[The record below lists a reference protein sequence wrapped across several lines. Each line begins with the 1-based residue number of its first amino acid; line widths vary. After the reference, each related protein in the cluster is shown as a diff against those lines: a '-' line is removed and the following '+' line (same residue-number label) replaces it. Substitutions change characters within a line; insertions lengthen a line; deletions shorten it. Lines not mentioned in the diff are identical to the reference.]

1 MPFHFEN
8 INWLAVLA
16 AAVINFF
23 VGAIW
28 YTALFGK
35 LWIKLNGYSE
45 QQVKEMQAKMSPP
58 RFFGGMI
65 LSQIVLALA
74 VAFVLTSFA
83 EPNLQT
89 SVLVGLAFWLV
100 SAAISMTNHL
110 ASDKPDALY
119 VLNVACHLIY
129 LLIVGALLGI
139 WHK

>member
-1 MPFHFEN
+1 MPFHFEH
-8 INWLAVLA
+8 INWLAVIVV
-16 AAVINFF
+16 AVINFF

-35 LWIKLNGYSE
+35 LWIKLNGYTE
-45 QQVKEMQAKMSPP
+45 EQVKEMQAKMSPL
-58 RFFGGMI
+58 RFFGGMV

-74 VAFVLTSFA
+74 VAAVLTGFT

-89 SVLVGLAFWLV
+89 GILVGVAFWLV

-110 ASDKPDALY
+110 ASDKPDSLY

-129 LLIVGALLGI
+129 LVVAGVLLGV
-139 WHK
+139 WHT